1 LDSAL
6 ANSLFIRWHTEGTMV
21 NLVAGEWQVEAYLI
35 PIFPAG
41 PAIPLVVP
49 GNPFPLLPHP
59 PAWIVTVPIA
69 AGSVPNGLYKAL
81 VTITHFNQGAATRMG
96 GFVEIPMV
104 RFM

>member
-1 LDSAL
+1 
-6 ANSLFIRWHTEGTMV
+6 MV
-21 NLVAGEWQVEAYLI
+21 DLVAGDWQVEAYLI